1 MASGSEVEIALKA
14 KKLLDNP
21 NIRVVSMPCME
32 LFEKQT
38 QKYRDSVLPPKCRAR
53 VAVEAGCSA
62 PWGKYVGLDGG
73 YVCMDT
79 FGASAPAEK
88 LFEIYGFTPENVAA
102 AVKKTVSRAKKVTVE

>member
-1 MASGSEVEIALKA
+1 MRQGPNTKA
-14 KKLLDNP
+14 KKAMGNP
-21 NIRVVSMPCME
+21 NVRVVSMPCME

-38 QKYRDSVLPPKCRAR
+38 QKYRDGVLPNKCRAR
-53 VAVEAGCSA
+53 VAIEAGSSA
-62 PWGKYVGLDGG
+62 PWGRYVGLDGG

-102 AVKKTVSRAKKVTVE
+102 VAKKVVSRAKKISVE